1 MPSLRLK
8 IADFLELVDA
18 PAFSGV
24 PALDELTGLVLGNL
38 AFLKPP
44 LVVEIDGDE
53 IVVH

>member
-18 PAFSGV
+18 PALQGV
-24 PALDELTGLVLGNL
+24 PGLEVLTGLVLENL

-44 LVVEIDGDE
+44 LVVEVEGDE
-53 IVVH
+53 IVVQ